1 MNMMLMEIGT
11 LARRTHCV
19 VDMRRDGRIIL
30 KRDKK
35 ALTSA
40 LHPLAAKAWLRREQ
54 QHYAESTAKA
64 RLARLAKL
72 ERSAR

>member
-1 MNMMLMEIGT
+1 MNPTLREIGH

-19 VDMRRDGRIIL
+19 VDLRTDGRIIL

-35 ALTSA
+35 ALTTA
-40 LHPLAAKAWLRREQ
+40 LQPLAAKAWLQREQ
-54 QHYAESTAKA
+54 QHHAESAAKA

-72 ERSAR
+72 VR